1 MWRFSTAQYHLHFT
15 AQIIVIVMHQTQQ
28 HFIVRNLFEQ
38 ERILLLYP
46 DYNHISTEFAKFN
59 METRHNMM
67 FAVPRDFVVIELMR
81 HEA

>member
-46 DYNHISTEFAKFN
+46 DYLAREVKFN
-59 METRHNMM
+59 METRL
-67 FAVPRDFVVIELMR
+67 FAVPRDFVIEVMKP
-81 HEA
+81 